1 MFNELI
7 VGFCFF
13 HLTMF
18 TDAVSDQQTQVIYG
32 WSYVAWLN
40 VLSTVNILI
49 VIWETAKI
57 LFLLTL
63 RTFRKVKMCCNK
75 KNKVDVEVGVE

>member
-1 MFNELI
+1 
-7 VGFCFF
+7 
-13 HLTMF
+13 MF
-18 TDAVSDQQTQVIYG
+18 TDAVTDQQTQVIYG

-75 KNKVDVEVGVE
+75 MNKVDVEVGVE